1 MAVCTRR
8 AANPVVAAQGPW
20 GSRRIVEGIGFGALT
35 HRIEKLKSHK
45 PSVGEAQ
52 AVIRQVLEEMAPHEF
67 QINLDAEKIAER
79 LLILEMTTIPLV
91 GPNLLPGPNANPSA
105 RIFE

>member
-8 AANPVVAAQGPW
+8 AANPVVGAQGPW

-35 HRIEKLKSHK
+35 HSIEKLKSHK

-67 QINLDAEKIAER
+67 QIRRTVIGSTAGHEEADRSRFRFNRK
-79 LLILEMTTIPLV
+79 
-91 GPNLLPGPNANPSA
+91 SA
-105 RIFE
+105 DHRRP